1 MFLLIKA
8 AILCLP
14 FIFLAIYF
22 HLTLQ
27 SSVFNGLESKS
38 KQGFPT
44 DGLRRPVPG
53 ILLGEDR
60 HKDRCFQ
67 NLKLKPR

>member
-8 AILCLP
+8 GVLYLL
-14 FIFLAIYF
+14 FIFLAIYL
-22 HLTLQ
+22 HLNLQ

-44 DGLRRPVPG
+44 DGLRRPVLG
-53 ILLGEDR
+53 VLLGEDR

-67 NLKLKPR
+67 NLKSKPR